1 MADHFLDTKGLN
13 CPLPVLRARRARK
26 DVAAGETLEIH
37 ATDAGAVR
45 DFDAFCE
52 ATGDTLVESREE
64 GGVYIFVIR
73 KAAE

>member
-37 ATDAGAVR
+37 ATDPGAVR

-64 GGVYIFVIR
+64 AGVYIFVIR
-73 KAAE
+73 KAAG